1 MNSTNTEL
9 SSDAAAGQPAPAEGP
24 RKKKGK
30 VRSAWIGFVGRITA
44 QMLGSAATVGLGLYF
59 VDHSVRHA
67 AAASAAPASV
77 VRANPPA
84 DRLSVAVLPLQNL
97 SGDPDQ
103 EYLADT
109 MTDAIIAGL
118 ARARGLRVVSRTSS
132 MAYKTQPRTVSTAA
146 SELGVGL
153 VVEGSLV
160 HVGNRLRVTV
170 QLVEAA
176 ADQLVWSE
184 THDASFT
191 DALGIRDVA
200 AKQIADDILSAI
212 GSLRTPGSAA
222 R

>member
-9 SSDAAAGQPAPAEGP
+9 SSDAGAGQPAPSEGA

-44 QMLGSAATVGLGLYF
+44 QMLGSAATVALGLYF
-59 VDHSVRHA
+59 VDHSVRRA
-67 AAASAAPASV
+67 AAASAAPAI

-84 DRLSVAVLPLQNL
+84 DRLSIAVLPLQNL
-97 SGDPDQ
+97 SGDPEQ

-109 MTDAIIAGL
+109 MTDAIIADL

-132 MAYKTQPRTVSTAA
+132 MAYKTQPRTVAAAA

-153 VVEGSLV
+153 VVEGTLA
-160 HVGNRLRVTV
+160 HVGSRVRATV
-170 QLVEAA
+170 QLVDAA
-176 ADQLVWSE
+176 ADELVWSE

-191 DALGIRDVA
+191 DVLAIRDVA
-200 AKQIADDILSAI
+200 AKQIADDILNAI
-212 GSLRTPGSAA
+212 GSIRTPGSAA

>member
-9 SSDAAAGQPAPAEGP
+9 SSDAGAGQPAPSEGA

-44 QMLGSAATVGLGLYF
+44 QMLGSAATVALGLYF
-59 VDHSVRHA
+59 VDHSVRRA
-67 AAASAAPASV
+67 AAASAAPV

-84 DRLSVAVLPLQNL
+84 DRLSIAVLPLQNL
-97 SGDPDQ
+97 SGDPGQ

-109 MTDAIIAGL
+109 MTDAIIADL

-132 MAYKTQPRTVSTAA
+132 MAYKTQPRTVAAAA

-153 VVEGSLV
+153 VVEGTLA
-160 HVGNRLRVTV
+160 HVGSRVRATV
-170 QLVEAA
+170 QLVDAA
-176 ADQLVWSE
+176 ADELLWSE

-191 DALGIRDVA
+191 DVLGIRDVA
-200 AKQIADDILSAI
+200 AKQIADDILNAI
-212 GSLRTPGSAA
+212 GSIRTPGSAA